1 MYTAYF
7 NLNESPFSIAPDPLY
22 LYMSDHHREALAHL
36 KYGVKSDGG
45 FVLLT
50 GEVGAG
56 KTTLCRSLLEQL
68 PENVVIAYVL
78 NPKVSV
84 IELLETICDELHIER
99 PEQGSIKQLVDR
111 LNSYLLEAN
120 AQGRKTVLIIDEA
133 QNLSIDVLEQL
144 RLLTNL
150 ETNRYKLLQIVLLGQ
165 PELLQIL
172 NRQDMRQLSQR
183 VTARCHLGSLDAD
196 EIGSYIRHRLNIA
209 GCNRPLF
216 PDALNKTIWQLTG
229 GIPRLINLVCDRAL
243 LGAYVLEC
251 QEVDNAIL
259 QQAAH
264 EVLGDQVPKAAE
276 KNTSLTFALAC
287 FVLLLL
293 SVGFWSWKG
302 PLFATTSEP
311 SAAGTPAPEIRTA
324 LPEPVTSTQPEPAL
338 ATQPDPVPAPTIE
351 PLGKVSAPA
360 TPAVMDEVAQNLQSE
375 PGEALEQTLPVSWPM
390 DFATTQSRVE
400 AFADLAGLWGFSY
413 PVQREDYCTYAKDY
427 DLGCLARKD
436 SLETLRN
443 MDRPAMLTLYADDG
457 APFHVV
463 MASLVDDKALFIAG
477 GRQYEM
483 ALAAISSRWF
493 GEYLLLWQ
501 RPPFQR
507 KLLQPGAQGDSVG
520 WLAETLQELGLYEAT
535 GREVRLEGTLLGAF
549 KRFQFSNGLT
559 PDGVLGPM
567 SLIHLNSARKIPGPR
582 LSPQGES

>member
-84 IELLETICDELHIER
+84 IELLETICDELHIDR

-172 NRQDMRQLSQR
+172 NRQEMRQLSQR

-196 EIGSYIRHRLNIA
+196 EIGAYISHRLNIA
-209 GCNRPLF
+209 GCSRPLF

-243 LGAYVLEC
+243 LGAYVLER

-259 QQAAH
+259 QQAAR
-264 EVLGDQVPKAAE
+264 EVLGEQVPKTAG
-276 KNTSLTFALAC
+276 KNTGLAVGVAC
-287 FVLLLL
+287 LVLLLL
-293 SVGFWSWKG
+293 TAGLWSWKAS
-302 PLFATTSEP
+302 LFATTGAPSADITPASVNRSSSPEAAMSRTSEP
-311 SAAGTPAPEIRTA
+311 AIAAT
-324 LPEPVTSTQPEPAL
+324 
-338 ATQPDPVPAPTIE
+338 PDPVMNSTTLPPE
-351 PLGKVSAPA
+351 QAPA
-360 TPAVMDEVAQNLQSE
+360 QAMAVVNAEATSELISE
-375 PGEALEQTLPVSWPM
+375 PGEALQKTLPVTWPM
-390 DFATTQSRVE
+390 DFATTQTREE
-400 AFADLAGLWGFSY
+400 AFADLAGLWGLTY
-413 PVQREDYCTYAKDY
+413 PAKRRDYCTYAKDY

-436 SLETLRN
+436 SLETLRK
-443 MDRPAMLTLYADDG
+443 MDRPAILTLYADDG

-463 MASLVDDKALFIAG
+463 MAKLVDDKALFLAG
-477 GRQYEM
+477 DRQYEM
-483 ALAAISSRWF
+483 ALAAITSRWF

-507 KLLQPGAQGDSVG
+507 KLLQPGAKGDSVA
-520 WLAETLQELGLYEAT
+520 WLAETLHELGLYEAT

-582 LSPQGES
+582 LSLRGES

>member
-172 NRQDMRQLSQR
+172 NRQEMRQLSQR

-196 EIGSYIRHRLNIA
+196 EIGAYIRHRLNIA
-209 GCNRPLF
+209 GCDRPLF
-216 PDALNKTIWQLTG
+216 PEALNKTIWQLTG

-243 LGAYVLEC
+243 LGAYVLER

-259 QQAAH
+259 QQAAR
-264 EVLGDQVPKAAE
+264 EVLGEQNPRAKG
-276 KNTSLTFALAC
+276 NNPGLTVALAC
-287 FVLLLL
+287 LVLLLL
-293 SVGFWSWKG
+293 AAGFWSWKTS
-302 PLFATTSEP
+302 LFATASEP
-311 SAAGTPAPEIRTA
+311 SAAITPGSDKQEFTARACDEYDLRACDSSQARPCGDSDIRT
-324 LPEPVTSTQPEPAL
+324 PCEGSRTSTAYGQCRSNSG
-338 ATQPDPVPAPTIE
+338 V
-351 PLGKVSAPA
+351 G
-360 TPAVMDEVAQNLQSE
+360 
-375 PGEALEQTLPVSWPM
+375 
-390 DFATTQSRVE
+390 SR
-400 AFADLAGLWGFSY
+400 
-413 PVQREDYCTYAKDY
+413 
-427 DLGCLARKD
+427 
-436 SLETLRN
+436 
-443 MDRPAMLTLYADDG
+443 
-457 APFHVV
+457 
-463 MASLVDDKALFIAG
+463 
-477 GRQYEM
+477 
-483 ALAAISSRWF
+483 
-493 GEYLLLWQ
+493 
-501 RPPFQR
+501 
-507 KLLQPGAQGDSVG
+507 
-520 WLAETLQELGLYEAT
+520 T
-535 GREVRLEGTLLGAF
+535 G
-549 KRFQFSNGLT
+549 
-559 PDGVLGPM
+559 
-567 SLIHLNSARKIPGPR
+567 
-582 LSPQGES
+582 

>member
-1 MYTAYF
+1 MYTSYF
-7 NLNESPFSIAPDPLY
+7 GLNENPFSIAPDPLY
-22 LYMSDHHREALAHL
+22 LYMSEHHREAFAHL

-84 IELLETICDELHIER
+84 IELLETICDELHITR

-120 AQGRKTVLIIDEA
+120 AHGRKTVLIIDEA

-172 NRQDMRQLSQR
+172 NRQEMRQLSQR
-183 VTARCHLGSLDAD
+183 VTARCHLGPLDAA

-209 GCNRPLF
+209 GCTRPLF
-216 PDALNKTIWQLTG
+216 PDTLSKTIWQLTG

-243 LGAYVLEC
+243 LGAYALEC
-251 QEVDNAIL
+251 QQVDSKIL
-259 QQAAH
+259 SQAAG
-264 EVLGDQVPKAAE
+264 EVLGDLQPSRQRITAPVMGLA
-276 KNTSLTFALAC
+276 TFAL
-287 FVLLLL
+287 VL
-293 SVGFWSWKG
+293 VIFGFWSLKG
-302 PLFATTSEP
+302 SLFAKADLP
-311 SAAGTPAPEIRTA
+311 SAPLIAPISATDTPAAT
-324 LPEPVTSTQPEPAL
+324 PVTSPPLQAPPAVIAESSPEPSS
-338 ATQPDPVPAPTIE
+338 DSIDSPVE
-351 PLGKVSAPA
+351 
-360 TPAVMDEVAQNLQSE
+360 
-375 PGEALEQTLPVSWPM
+375 TLPMTWPM
-390 DFATTQSRVE
+390 DFATDQSKE
-400 AFADLAGLWGFSY
+400 QAIADLAGLWGLSLAAE
-413 PVQREDYCTYAKDY
+413 RHDYCSYANEH

-443 MDRPAMLTLYADDG
+443 MNRPAVLTLYNDEG

-463 MASLVDDKALFIAG
+463 ISGLYEDSALFIAG
-477 GRQYEM
+477 NTQHEL
-483 ALAAISSRWF
+483 ALSAITSRWF

-501 RPPFQR
+501 QPPFKR
-507 KLLQPGAQGDSVG
+507 KLLQPGERGASVS
-520 WLAETLQELGLYEAT
+520 WLAETLQQLEVYEAT

-567 SLIHLNSARKIPGPR
+567 SMIHLNTASKLPGPR
-582 LSPQGES
+582 LSQQGES

>member
-1 MYTAYF
+1 MYTSYF
-7 NLNESPFSIAPDPLY
+7 GLNENPFSIAPDPLY
-22 LYMSDHHREALAHL
+22 LYMSEHHREAFAHL

-84 IELLETICDELHIER
+84 IELLETICDELHITR

-172 NRQDMRQLSQR
+172 NRQEMRQLSQR
-183 VTARCHLGSLDAD
+183 VTARCHLGPLDAG

-216 PDALNKTIWQLTG
+216 PDTLNKTIWQLTG

-243 LGAYVLEC
+243 LGAYALEC
-251 QEVDNAIL
+251 QQVDSKIL
-259 QQAAH
+259 NQAAG
-264 EVLGDQVPKAAE
+264 EVLGDLQPSRQRITAPVMA
-276 KNTSLTFALAC
+276 LTT
-287 FVLLLL
+287 FVLVL
-293 SVGFWSWKG
+293 VIFGFWSLKG
-302 PLFATTSEP
+302 SLFARADLP
-311 SAAGTPAPEIRTA
+311 SAPLIAPISATDTPATT
-324 LPEPVTSTQPEPAL
+324 PVTSPPLQAPPAVIAESSPEPSS
-338 ATQPDPVPAPTIE
+338 DSI
-351 PLGKVSAPA
+351 
-360 TPAVMDEVAQNLQSE
+360 DN
-375 PGEALEQTLPVSWPM
+375 PGETLPLTWPM
-390 DFATTQSRVE
+390 DFATDQSKE
-400 AFADLAGLWGFSY
+400 QAIADLAGLWGLSLDAE
-413 PVQREDYCTYAKDY
+413 RRDYCSYANEH

-443 MDRPAMLTLYADDG
+443 MNRPAVLTLYNDEG

-463 MASLVDDKALFIAG
+463 ISGLNEDSALFIAG
-477 GRQYEM
+477 NTQHEL
-483 ALAAISSRWF
+483 ALSAITSRWF

-501 RPPFQR
+501 QPPFKR
-507 KLLQPGAQGDSVG
+507 KLLQPGERGASVS
-520 WLAETLQELGLYEAT
+520 WLAETLQQLEVYEAT

-567 SLIHLNSARKIPGPR
+567 SMIHLNTASKLPGPR
-582 LSPQGES
+582 LSQQGES